1 MCRVTCLLA
10 TLFETLDGP
19 FHSLDAPTAQQ
30 LRGLLHA
37 LWSQRQPTVLF
48 VTHAL
53 REALSLAQ
61 RILFLSP
68 SPARIVSEHKVAWR
82 GLCSTDDPAVNADY
96 AALLSQYPQL
106 LQGLHNPDNA
116 ITK

>member
-1 MCRVTCLLA
+1 LA

-19 FHSLDAPTAQQ
+19 FQSLDAPTAQQ

-48 VTHAL
+48 VTHDL

-61 RILFLSP
+61 HIVFLSSSLARTVSDHLAARILL
-68 SPARIVSEHKVAWR
+68 
-82 GLCSTDDPAVNADY
+82 
-96 AALLSQYPQL
+96 
-106 LQGLHNPDNA
+106 
-116 ITK
+116 